1 MIASADAPAP
11 GFRDWPHPSPVLDA
25 LGPFAGHGTDPLRC
39 GFVVT
44 GNKLN
49 ARGFL
54 HAGVIAT
61 FADVAIGH
69 ALRAVSPAPDRYVT
83 VGLTCE
89 LLGSATEG
97 DWIDGTV
104 TAHKAAGR
112 VVSGSIVFERGD
124 RAVAT
129 AHALFVPAR
138 ERPAPPTSP

>member
-1 MIASADAPAP
+1 MSGSPP
-11 GFRDWPHPSPVLDA
+11 PEFGPWEHPSPVLDA
-25 LGPFAGHGTDPLRC
+25 LGPFSGHETDPLRC

-44 GNKLN
+44 PNKLN

-69 ALRAVSPAPDRYVT
+69 GLRAVSPAPDRYVT

-89 LLGSATEG
+89 LLGTATEG
-97 DWIDGTV
+97 DWVAGTV
-104 TAHKAAGR
+104 TAHKSAGR
-112 VVSGSIVFERGD
+112 VVSGSVVFERGD

-129 AHALFVPAR
+129 AHALFVPAA
-138 ERPAPPTSP
+138 AP